1 MKVVFLQD
9 VSTVAKTG
17 EIKEVADGYAR
28 NFLFPKKLAL
38 LADSSAASTV
48 EARLKAKARE
58 QEKTREQLLEVAD
71 KLEGK
76 EIILKAK
83 VGANERLY
91 GSITGADIAA
101 ELESTT
107 KLSIDKKK
115 VELPE
120 AIRKLGSY
128 EVIVRLAQDMTP
140 KIKVTVQAKET
151 EEGADRETATT

>member
-9 VSTVAKTG
+9 VPDMAKTG

-38 LADSSAASTV
+38 LASSSAASTV
-48 EARLKAKARE
+48 EAKVKAKARE
-58 QEKTREQLLEVAD
+58 QEKLRAQSIETAD

-76 EIILKAK
+76 EIVLKAQ

-101 ELESTT
+101 EYVGFLMCFSGQFFEIFMTF
-107 KLSIDKKK
+107 
-115 VELPE
+115 
-120 AIRKLGSY
+120 RKIGLDTLVQRIAY
-128 EVIVRLAQDMTP
+128 TRCL
-140 KIKVTVQAKET
+140 KISC
-151 EEGADRETATT
+151 